1 METIRAYVGWND
13 YTKTHYYSDFK
24 VIEDLPKVNEVYYED
39 DGRIKTVKAIEKVEL
54 DTEQGNDEVYNYR
67 YYKIIATCF
76 NKDTNEKEDDDEYL
90 VCISKENVL
99 REELKNTSL
108 YLWSYKEDLSVLSY
122 LTQDSEEEEILIE
135 VVEDIEKI
143 IPKLE
148 KIKL

>member
-13 YTKTHYYSDFK
+13 YTKTYYYRDFE
-24 VIEDLPKVNEVYYED
+24 VVESLPKVDEVYYED
-39 DGRIKTVKAIEKVEL
+39 DGRIETVKAIEKVKL
-54 DTEQGNDEVYNYR
+54 YTEQGNDEVYRYF
-67 YYKIIATCF
+67 YYKIIVNCYD
-76 NKDTNEKEDDDEYL
+76 KDNNENDEDEYF
-90 VCISKENVL
+90 VCISEEYIL

-108 YLWSYKEDLSVLSY
+108 YLSNYKEDLSVLSY

-143 IPKLE
+143 IPKLK

>member
-1 METIRAYVGWND
+1 M
-13 YTKTHYYSDFK
+13 
-24 VIEDLPKVNEVYYED
+24 
-39 DGRIKTVKAIEKVEL
+39 
-54 DTEQGNDEVYNYR
+54 
-67 YYKIIATCF
+67 TCF
-76 NKDTNEKEDDDEYL
+76 NKDTNEKEDDDEYFI
-90 VCISKENVL
+90 CISKENVL

-108 YLWSYKEDLSVLSY
+108 YLWNYKESLSVLSY